1 MKKQYVDAKE
11 VSEALGVSEG
21 KAYQII
27 RTLNKELKV
36 QGYITI
42 AGKCSRKY
50 FEQHFY
56 GYEQVA
62 GD

>member
-1 MKKQYVDAKE
+1 MKKQYVDARE

-21 KAYQII
+21 KAYQVI
-27 RTLNKELKV
+27 RMLNKELKA

-56 GYEQVA
+56 GYEQAV